1 MKSPA
6 SPPVRAVHRALGI
19 LEFLGT
25 ARGGASVSEIA
36 RKVGLHVSTVHRL
49 LGVLKM
55 RGYAEQD
62 PASRFYRVGPKL
74 FEAGSRYLA
83 ALDLP
88 EAARPHLERLRD
100 RVKETVHL
108 AIYTQGEVME
118 LAKVF
123 GGRATSVAARPGARY
138 PAYCTAL
145 GKVLLAHLP
154 PDEFEGFL
162 AQRHLVR
169 HTPRTILTPDR
180 LKAELQ
186 AVAKHGYALDRGEM
200 EEDLY
205 CVGVPVW
212 GPDGQVRAALSVA
225 MPKMRFH
232 AARVPMWAKLLQEAS
247 QGISRQW
254 GFMGE

>member
-1 MKSPA
+1 MKSP
-6 SPPVRAVHRALGI
+6 SLPPLRSVHRVLDI

-25 ARGGASVSEIA
+25 APDGASVSEIA

-49 LGVLKM
+49 LGALMM

-62 PASRFYRVGPKL
+62 LANRFYRVGPKF

-83 ALDLP
+83 ALDFP
-88 EAARPHLERLRD
+88 RAARPHLERLRD
-100 RVKETVHL
+100 RVNETVHL

-118 LAKVF
+118 LAKVS

-154 PDEFEGFL
+154 PEELNGFV
-162 AQRHLVR
+162 AQRRLFR
-169 HTPRTILTPDR
+169 HTPRTITTLTR
-180 LKAELQ
+180 LRRELQ
-186 AVAKHGYALDRGEM
+186 AIAKRGYALDRGEM

-205 CVGVPVW
+205 CVGVPVR
-212 GPDGQVRAALSVA
+212 GPDGRVRAALSIA

-232 AARVPMWAKLLQEAS
+232 TARVSMWVKLLHQAS
-247 QGISRQW
+247 QGISGRW
-254 GFMGE
+254 GLMGE

>member
-1 MKSPA
+1 MKSP
-6 SPPVRAVHRALGI
+6 SFPPLRAVHRVLDI

-25 ARGGASVSEIA
+25 ARDGASVSEIA

-49 LGVLKM
+49 LGALKM

-62 PASRFYRVGPKL
+62 LASRFYRVGPKL

-88 EAARPHLERLRD
+88 GAARPHLERLRD
-100 RVKETVHL
+100 RVNETVHL
-108 AIYTQGEVME
+108 AIYTQGEVVE
-118 LAKVF
+118 LAKVS

-154 PDEFEGFL
+154 PGEFNGFG
-162 AQRHLVR
+162 AQRRLFR
-169 HTPRTILTPDR
+169 HTPRTITTLTR
-180 LKAELQ
+180 LKRELQ
-186 AVAKHGYALDRGEM
+186 AVMKRGYALDRGEM

-212 GPDGQVRAALSVA
+212 GPEGRVRAALSVA

-232 AARVPMWAKLLQEAS
+232 TARVPIWVKLLQEAS
-247 QGISRQW
+247 QDISRQW
-254 GFMGE
+254 GLMGE